1 VWGGGGAPREMGC
14 GGEEVWDV
22 DQLEGGCGGG
32 GEWNMECEKNKIKF
46 KKKKKKRET
55 SLSPQS
61 VIWPFKAQDFVGVY
75 FVFHCEGFLLKNTIK
90 RNYV

>member
-1 VWGGGGAPREMGC
+1 V
-14 GGEEVWDV
+14 
-22 DQLEGGCGGG
+22 
-32 GEWNMECEKNKIKF
+32 KKIKSNLR
-46 KKKKKKRET
+46 KKKKKRET